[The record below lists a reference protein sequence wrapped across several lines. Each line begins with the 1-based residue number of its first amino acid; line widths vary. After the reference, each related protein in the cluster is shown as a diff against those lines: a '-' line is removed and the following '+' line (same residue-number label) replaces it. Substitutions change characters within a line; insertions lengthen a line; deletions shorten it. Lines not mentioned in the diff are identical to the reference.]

1 MSYRDPK
8 QYIDTQSMQI
18 QQNLQKTLANVGS
31 QTVANINKIHEE
43 NTKKVEAIRAD
54 ADARVEKA
62 QNSIIQAQ
70 AKNPTADFGDLNK
83 QLKLMNSLLLKD
95 PTKRT
100 AEEKTFITSMQSIGD
115 TMSNSLK
122 NTAMSQEVIIEQAN
136 KKLGTMGAIDA
147 KADPELYAKLS
158 VLANRT
164 EGRTVARYKTNKNG
178 QVVFSLDVYEKTKDG
193 ERFVGSVINDNV
205 GTTQMP
211 DIIPDV
217 NKEMN
222 EFITNTINSVDPTSK
237 LSPVLDNEK
246 NILYYKDSMGR
257 RVDPA
262 KFRKKLEGESIGAL
276 AGYTPREVKSLFNN
290 VLKREGDT
298 EFSYNGNLT
307 DDQEKL
313 ANERFV
319 DYMMNQGSVKR
330 VLGNIVEETIRKDD
344 DDKIN
349 TEDYSNIIESWDS
362 NIVNNKP
369 ENFVNQ
375 DISINGSKK
384 TITNAFIDPESNEL
398 VLKYK
403 SGANDETKA
412 RTYKLDD
419 NNIHILYKALA
430 GGYNTNF
437 SKSIIAKALK
447 TRKNTKKK
455 DSSQITSE
463 NTVLYRENVGAMTE
477 EQQKNK
483 KNLPILNKDK

>member
-1 MSYRDPK
+1 MVAVDP
-8 QYIDTQSMQI
+8 
-18 QQNLQKTLANVGS
+18 
-31 QTVANINKIHEE
+31 
-43 NTKKVEAIRAD
+43 
-54 ADARVEKA
+54 
-62 QNSIIQAQ
+62 
-70 AKNPTADFGDLNK
+70 
-83 QLKLMNSLLLKD
+83 
-95 PTKRT
+95 
-100 AEEKTFITSMQSIGD
+100 
-115 TMSNSLK
+115 
-122 NTAMSQEVIIEQAN
+122 
-136 KKLGTMGAIDA
+136 
-147 KADPELYAKLS
+147 KADPKLYAKLS

-164 EGRTVARYKTNKNG
+164 SGRTVARYKTNENG

-205 GTTQMP
+205 ATTQMP

-222 EFITNTINSVDPTSK
+222 EFIANTINSVDPTSK

-276 AGYTPREVKSLFNN
+276 AGYTPREIKSLFNN
-290 VLKREGDT
+290 VLKGKDDT
-298 EFSYNGNLT
+298 EFSYDEGLT
-307 DDQEKL
+307 DDERDL

-319 DYMMNQGSVKR
+319 DYMMNQGSVKK
-330 VLGNIVEETIRKDD
+330 VLGNIVEETIKNKD
-344 DDKIN
+344 DDKIEA
-349 TEDYSNIIESWDS
+349 EDYSNIIESWDS
-362 NIVNNKP
+362 NIVDNKP

-384 TITNAFIDPESNEL
+384 TITDAFIDPKSNEL

-403 SGANDETKA
+403 SGTADETKE

-419 NNIHILYKALA
+419 DNIHILYKALA
-430 GGYNTNF
+430 GGYDTNF

-455 DSSQITSE
+455 DPDQITSE
-463 NTVLYRENVGAMTE
+463 NTVLFTENVGAKTE
-477 EQQKNK
+477 KDQDR
-483 KNLPILNKDK
+483 LNKLPQ

>member
-18 QQNLQKTLANVGS
+18 QQNLQRTLANVGS

-43 NTKKVEAIRAD
+43 NAKKVEEIRAN

-70 AKNPTADFGDLNK
+70 SKNPTADFGDLNK
-83 QLKLMNSLLLKD
+83 QLKLMNNLLLKD

-115 TMSNSLK
+115 TMGNMLK
-122 NTAMSQEVIIEQAN
+122 NTAMSQEVVLEQAN
-136 KKLGTMGAIDA
+136 KKLGTMGAVDP

-164 EGRTVARYKTNKNG
+164 SGRTVARYKTNENG

-205 GTTQMP
+205 ATTQMP

-217 NKEMN
+217 NN
-222 EFITNTINSVDPTSK
+222 EINQLITNTISSVDPTSK

-246 NILYYKDSMGR
+246 NVLYYKDSMGR
-257 RVDPA
+257 RVDKY
-262 KFRKKLEGESIGAL
+262 KFRKILEGESIGAL
-276 AGYTPREVKSLFNN
+276 GGYESRELKSLFNN
-290 VLKREGDT
+290 VLKQKGDNEFGYEGALT
-298 EFSYNGNLT
+298 E
-307 DDQEKL
+307 DQEKL
-313 ANERFV
+313 INTRFV
-319 DYMMNQGSVKR
+319 DYMMNQGSVKKI
-330 VLGNIVEETIRKDD
+330 LGNIVEEKIPNND
-344 DDKIN
+344 DDKIEV
-349 TEDYSNIIESWDS
+349 EDYSNIIESWDS
-362 NIVNNKP
+362 NIVDNKP

-384 TITNAFIDPESNEL
+384 TITDAFIDPKSNEL

-403 SGANDETKA
+403 SGTADETKA

-419 NNIHILYKALA
+419 DNIHILYKALA
-430 GGYNTNF
+430 GGYDTNF

-447 TRKNTKKK
+447 TRKNIKKK
-455 DSSQITSE
+455 DPDQITSE
-463 NTVLYRENVGAMTE
+463 NTVLFTENVGAKTE
-477 EQQKNK
+477 KDQAR
-483 KNLPILNKDK
+483 LNKLPQ

>member
-18 QQNLQKTLANVGS
+18 QQNLQKTLANVDS
-31 QTVANINKIHEE
+31 QTVANVNKIHEE

-237 LSPVLDNEK
+237 LSPVLDNNKK

-262 KFRKKLEGESIGAL
+262 EFRKKLEGESIGAL
-276 AGYTPREVKSLFNN
+276 AGYTPREIKSLFNN
-290 VLKREGDT
+290 VLKGKDDT
-298 EFSYNGNLT
+298 EFSYDEGLT
-307 DDQEKL
+307 DDERDL

-319 DYMMNQGSVKR
+319 DYMMNQGSVKK
-330 VLGNIVEETIRKDD
+330 VLGNIVEETIPSKTKLPKELTFSEKIKLSERENKREAFNKAVGENLAKPSISAVSSFDGNLMAVIREDADSGQFGWMLQRKDGTKWVDIANSLKD
-344 DDKIN
+344 DISKLSVQLGYGDPDII
-349 TEDYSNIIESWDS
+349 TEDESVIFK
-362 NIVNNKP
+362 NQPYNENKF
-369 ENFVNQ
+369 N
-375 DISINGSKK
+375 
-384 TITNAFIDPESNEL
+384 
-398 VLKYK
+398 KYK
-403 SGANDETKA
+403 
-412 RTYKLDD
+412 
-419 NNIHILYKALA
+419 I
-430 GGYNTNF
+430 
-437 SKSIIAKALK
+437 
-447 TRKNTKKK
+447 
-455 DSSQITSE
+455 Q
-463 NTVLYRENVGAMTE
+463 
-477 EQQKNK
+477 
-483 KNLPILNKDK
+483 

>member
-31 QTVANINKIHEE
+31 QTVANVNKIHEE

-122 NTAMSQEVIIEQAN
+122 NTAMSQEVMIEQAN

-276 AGYTPREVKSLFNN
+276 AGYTSREVKSLFNN

-298 EFSYNGNLT
+298 EFSYDGNLT

-330 VLGNIVEETIRKDD
+330 VLGNIVEETISSGDSSDGK
-344 DDKIN
+344 
-349 TEDYSNIIESWDS
+349 NIIKDFEKGIKNASK
-362 NIVNNKP
+362 NITT
-369 ENFVNQ
+369 
-375 DISINGSKK
+375 SKGVTYK
-384 TITNAFIDPESNEL
+384 LNTNAFMGDKKTPNPDA
-398 VLKYK
+398 KYIYTPK
-403 SGANDETKA
+403 GDSDAGGEPITVNYWKKVPGKTVTDKP
-412 RTYKLDD
+412 TYKINLQEILDTF
-419 NNIHILYKALA
+419 
-430 GGYNTNF
+430 G
-437 SKSIIAKALK
+437 SKF
-447 TRKNTKKK
+447 RK
-455 DSSQITSE
+455 
-463 NTVLYRENVGAMTE
+463 L
-477 EQQKNK
+477 
-483 KNLPILNKDK
+483 

>member
-8 QYIDTQSMQI
+8 QYIDTQSTQI

-319 DYMMNQGSVKR
+319 DYMMNQGSVKK
-330 VLGNIVEETIRKDD
+330 VLGNIVEETIPSGDSNDGKKIIKDFEKGIKNASKNITTSKGVTYRLNAD
-344 DDKIN
+344 AFMGDNKTPNPDAKYIYTPKGDSDAGGEPITVNYWKKVPGKTVTDKPTYKIN
-349 TEDYSNIIESWDS
+349 LQEILDT
-362 NIVNNKP
+362 
-369 ENFVNQ
+369 F
-375 DISINGSKK
+375 GSK
-384 TITNAFIDPESNEL
+384 F
-398 VLKYK
+398 
-403 SGANDETKA
+403 
-412 RTYKLDD
+412 RKL
-419 NNIHILYKALA
+419 
-430 GGYNTNF
+430 
-437 SKSIIAKALK
+437 
-447 TRKNTKKK
+447 
-455 DSSQITSE
+455 
-463 NTVLYRENVGAMTE
+463 
-477 EQQKNK
+477 
-483 KNLPILNKDK
+483 

>member
-1 MSYRDPK
+1 
-8 QYIDTQSMQI
+8 MQI

-31 QTVANINKIHEE
+31 QTVANVNKIHEE
-43 NTKKVEAIRAD
+43 NAKKVEAIRMN
-54 ADARVEKA
+54 ADARVDKA
-62 QNSIIQAQ
+62 QTSIIQTQ
-70 AKNPTADFGDLNK
+70 AKNPTADFGDLSTE
-83 QLKLMNSLLLKD
+83 LSVMNSILLKD

-100 AEEKTFITSMQSIGD
+100 AEEKAFVTSMESIGD
-115 TMSNSLK
+115 TMANSLK

-237 LSPVLDNEK
+237 LSPVLDNNKK

-262 KFRKKLEGESIGAL
+262 EFREKLEGESVGAL
-276 AGYTPREVKSLFNN
+276 AGYTPREIKSLFNN
-290 VLKREGDT
+290 VLKGKDDT
-298 EFSYNGNLT
+298 EFSYDEGLT
-307 DDQEKL
+307 DDQRDL

-319 DYMMNQGSVKR
+319 DYMMNQGSVKK
-330 VLGNIVEETIRKDD
+330 VLGNIVEETIPSKTKLPKELTFSE
-344 DDKIN
+344 KI
-349 TEDYSNIIESWDS
+349 
-362 NIVNNKP
+362 
-369 ENFVNQ
+369 
-375 DISINGSKK
+375 
-384 TITNAFIDPESNEL
+384 
-398 VLKYK
+398 
-403 SGANDETKA
+403 
-412 RTYKLDD
+412 KL
-419 NNIHILYKALA
+419 
-430 GGYNTNF
+430 
-437 SKSIIAKALK
+437 
-447 TRKNTKKK
+447 
-455 DSSQITSE
+455 SE
-463 NTVLYRENVGAMTE
+463 R
-477 EQQKNK
+477 KNK
-483 KNLPILNKDK
+483 KEAFNKAVGENLASPSISAVSSLDGNLMAVIRESNVKGKFGWMLQRKDGTKWVDVANSLKDDISKLSVQLGYGDPDIITEDESVIFKDNIQPYNKNKFNKFKIN

>member
-18 QQNLQKTLANVGS
+18 QQNLQRTLANVGS
-31 QTVANINKIHEE
+31 QTVASINKVHEE
-43 NTKKVEAIRAD
+43 NAKKVEAIRAN

-62 QNSIIQAQ
+62 KNSIIQVQ
-70 AKNPTADFGDLNK
+70 SKNPTTDFGDLNT
-83 QLKLMNSLLLKD
+83 QLEVMNGILLKD

-115 TMSNSLK
+115 TMGNMLK
-122 NTAMSQEVIIEQAN
+122 NTAMAQEVVLEQAN
-136 KKLGTMGAIDA
+136 KKLGTMGAVDP

-164 EGRTVARYKTNKNG
+164 SGRTVARYKTNENG

-193 ERFVGSVINDNV
+193 ERFVGSVINDNIA
-205 GTTQMP
+205 TTQMP

-217 NKEMN
+217 NN
-222 EFITNTINSVDPTSK
+222 EINQLITNTISSVDPTSK

-246 NILYYKDSMGR
+246 NVLYYKDSMGR
-257 RVDPA
+257 RVDKD
-262 KFRKKLEGESIGAL
+262 KFRKVLEGESIGAL
-276 AGYTPREVKSLFNN
+276 GGYESRELKSLFNN
-290 VLKREGDT
+290 VLKQKGDNEFGYEGA
-298 EFSYNGNLT
+298 LT
-307 DDQEKL
+307 KDQEKL
-313 ANERFV
+313 INTRFV
-319 DYMMNQGSVKR
+319 DYMMNQGSVKKI
-330 VLGNIVEETIRKDD
+330 LGNIVEEKIPNND
-344 DDKIN
+344 DDKIEA
-349 TEDYSNIIESWDS
+349 EDYSNIIESWDS
-362 NIVNNKP
+362 NIVDNKP

-384 TITNAFIDPESNEL
+384 TITDAFIDPKSNEL

-403 SGANDETKA
+403 SGTADEIKA

-419 NNIHILYKALA
+419 DNIHILYKALA
-430 GGYNTNF
+430 GGYDTKF

-455 DSSQITSE
+455 DPDQITSE
-463 NTVLYRENVGAMTE
+463 NTVLFTENVGAKTE
-477 EQQKNK
+477 KDQAR
-483 KNLPILNKDK
+483 LNKLP

>member
-31 QTVANINKIHEE
+31 QTVANVNKIHEE
-43 NTKKVEAIRAD
+43 NAKKVEAIRMN
-54 ADARVEKA
+54 ADARVDKA
-62 QNSIIQAQ
+62 QTSIIQTQ
-70 AKNPTADFGDLNK
+70 AKNPTADFGDLSTE
-83 QLKLMNSLLLKD
+83 LSVMNSILLKD

-100 AEEKTFITSMQSIGD
+100 AEEKAFVTSMESIGD
-115 TMSNSLK
+115 TMANSLK

-237 LSPVLDNEK
+237 LSPVLDNNKK

-262 KFRKKLEGESIGAL
+262 EFREKLEGESVGAL
-276 AGYTPREVKSLFNN
+276 AGYTPREIKSLFNN
-290 VLKREGDT
+290 VLKGKDDT
-298 EFSYNGNLT
+298 EFSYDEGLT
-307 DDQEKL
+307 DDQRDL

-319 DYMMNQGSVKR
+319 DYMMNQGSVKK
-330 VLGNIVEETIRKDD
+330 VLGNIVEETIRTGD
-344 DDKIN
+344 DDKIG

-362 NIVNNKP
+362 NIVDNKP

-384 TITNAFIDPESNEL
+384 TITDAFIDPKSNEL

-403 SGANDETKA
+403 SGTNDETKA
-412 RTYKLDD
+412 RIYKLDD

-463 NTVLYRENVGAMTE
+463 NTVLYSGNVGAMTE

-483 KNLPILNKDK
+483 KKLPILNN

>member
-1 MSYRDPK
+1 MSYRNPK

-43 NTKKVEAIRAD
+43 NAKKVEAIRAN

-70 AKNPTADFGDLNK
+70 SKNPTADFGDLTTSVE
-83 QLKLMNSLLLKD
+83 MNNLLLKD

-115 TMSNSLK
+115 TMGNMLK
-122 NTAMSQEVIIEQAN
+122 NTAMAQEVVLEQAN
-136 KKLGTMGAIDA
+136 KKLGTMGAVDP

-164 EGRTVARYKTNKNG
+164 SGRTVARYKTNENG

-193 ERFVGSVINDNV
+193 ERFVGSVINDNIA
-205 GTTQMP
+205 TTQMP

-217 NKEMN
+217 NN
-222 EFITNTINSVDPTSK
+222 EINQLITNTISSVDPTSK

-246 NILYYKDSMGR
+246 NVLYYKDSMGR
-257 RVDPA
+257 RVDKD
-262 KFRKKLEGESIGAL
+262 KFRKVLEGESIGAL
-276 AGYTPREVKSLFNN
+276 GGYESRELKSLFNN
-290 VLKREGDT
+290 VLKQKGDNEFGYEGALT
-298 EFSYNGNLT
+298 E
-307 DDQEKL
+307 DQEKL
-313 ANERFV
+313 INIRFV
-319 DYMMNQGSVKR
+319 DYMMNQGSVKKI
-330 VLGNIVEETIRKDD
+330 LGNIVEEKIPNND
-344 DDKIN
+344 DDKIEV
-349 TEDYSNIIESWDS
+349 EDYSNIIQSWDS
-362 NIVNNKP
+362 NIVDNKP

-384 TITNAFIDPESNEL
+384 TITDAFIDPKSNEL

-403 SGANDETKA
+403 SGTADETKA

-419 NNIHILYKALA
+419 DNIHILYKALA
-430 GGYNTNF
+430 GGYDAKF

-455 DSSQITSE
+455 DPDQITSE
-463 NTVLYRENVGAMTE
+463 NTVLFTENVGAKTE
-477 EQQKNK
+477 KDQAR
-483 KNLPILNKDK
+483 LNKLP

>member
-43 NTKKVEAIRAD
+43 NAKKVEAIRAN

-70 AKNPTADFGDLNK
+70 SKNPTADFGDLNT
-83 QLKLMNSLLLKD
+83 QLEVMNGILLKD

-100 AEEKTFITSMQSIGD
+100 AKEKTFITSMQSIGD
-115 TMSNSLK
+115 TMGNMLK
-122 NTAMSQEVIIEQAN
+122 NTAMSQEVVLEQAN
-136 KKLGTMGAIDA
+136 KKLGTMGAVDP

-164 EGRTVARYKTNKNG
+164 SGRTVARYKTNENG

-205 GTTQMP
+205 ATTQMP

-222 EFITNTINSVDPTSK
+222 EFIANTINSVDPTSK

-276 AGYTPREVKSLFNN
+276 AGYTPREIKSLFNN
-290 VLKREGDT
+290 VLKGKDDT
-298 EFSYNGNLT
+298 EFSYDEGLT
-307 DDQEKL
+307 DDERDL

-319 DYMMNQGSVKR
+319 DYMMNQGSVKK
-330 VLGNIVEETIRKDD
+330 VLGNIVEETIKNKD
-344 DDKIN
+344 DDKIEA
-349 TEDYSNIIESWDS
+349 EDYSNIIESWDS
-362 NIVNNKP
+362 NIVDNKP

-384 TITNAFIDPESNEL
+384 TITDAFIDPKSNEL

-403 SGANDETKA
+403 SGTADETKE

-419 NNIHILYKALA
+419 DNIHILYKALA
-430 GGYNTNF
+430 GGYDTNF

-455 DSSQITSE
+455 DPDQITSE
-463 NTVLYRENVGAMTE
+463 NTVLFTENVGAKTE
-477 EQQKNK
+477 KDQDR
-483 KNLPILNKDK
+483 LNKLPQ

>member
-1 MSYRDPK
+1 MSYRNPK

-43 NTKKVEAIRAD
+43 NAKKVEAIRAN

-70 AKNPTADFGDLNK
+70 SKNPTADFGDLNK
-83 QLKLMNSLLLKD
+83 QLKLMNNLLLKD

-115 TMSNSLK
+115 TMGNMLK
-122 NTAMSQEVIIEQAN
+122 NTAMSQEVVLEQAN
-136 KKLGTMGAIDA
+136 KKLGTMGAVDP

-164 EGRTVARYKTNKNG
+164 SGRTVARYKTNENG

-193 ERFVGSVINDNV
+193 ERFVGSVINDNIA
-205 GTTQMP
+205 TTQMP

-217 NKEMN
+217 NN
-222 EFITNTINSVDPTSK
+222 EINQLITNTISSVDPTSK

-246 NILYYKDSMGR
+246 NVLYYKDSMGR
-257 RVDPA
+257 RVDKD
-262 KFRKKLEGESIGAL
+262 KFRKVLEGESIGAL
-276 AGYTPREVKSLFNN
+276 GGYESRELKSLFNN
-290 VLKREGDT
+290 VLKQKGDNEFGYEGALT
-298 EFSYNGNLT
+298 E
-307 DDQEKL
+307 DQEKL
-313 ANERFV
+313 INIRFV
-319 DYMMNQGSVKR
+319 DYMMNQGSVKKI
-330 VLGNIVEETIRKDD
+330 LGNIVEEKIPNND
-344 DDKIN
+344 DDKIEV
-349 TEDYSNIIESWDS
+349 EDYSNIIQSWDS
-362 NIVNNKP
+362 NIVDNKP

-384 TITNAFIDPESNEL
+384 TITDAFIDPKSNEL

-403 SGANDETKA
+403 SGTADETKA

-419 NNIHILYKALA
+419 DNIHILYKALA
-430 GGYNTNF
+430 GGYDAKF

-455 DSSQITSE
+455 DPDQITSE
-463 NTVLYRENVGAMTE
+463 NEKFVFNASTGGFDKKYSPGEGVL
-477 EQQKNK
+477 KN
-483 KNLPILNKDK
+483 

>member
-18 QQNLQKTLANVGS
+18 QQNLQRTLANVGS

-43 NTKKVEAIRAD
+43 NAKKVEAIRAN

-70 AKNPTADFGDLNK
+70 SKNPTADFGDLNK
-83 QLKLMNSLLLKD
+83 QLKLMNNLLLKD

-115 TMSNSLK
+115 TMGNMLK
-122 NTAMSQEVIIEQAN
+122 NTAMSQEVVLEQAN
-136 KKLGTMGAIDA
+136 KKLGTMGAVDP

-164 EGRTVARYKTNKNG
+164 SGRTVARYKTNENG

-193 ERFVGSVINDNV
+193 ERFVGSVINDNIA
-205 GTTQMP
+205 TTQMP

-217 NKEMN
+217 NN
-222 EFITNTINSVDPTSK
+222 EINQLITNTISSVDPTSK

-246 NILYYKDSMGR
+246 NVLYYKDSMGR
-257 RVDPA
+257 RVDKD
-262 KFRKKLEGESIGAL
+262 KFRKVLEGESIGAL
-276 AGYTPREVKSLFNN
+276 GGYESRELKSLFNN
-290 VLKREGDT
+290 VLKQKGDNEFGYEGALT
-298 EFSYNGNLT
+298 E
-307 DDQEKL
+307 DQEKL
-313 ANERFV
+313 INIRFV
-319 DYMMNQGSVKR
+319 DYMMNQGSVKKI
-330 VLGNIVEETIRKDD
+330 LGNIVEEKIPNND
-344 DDKIN
+344 DDKIEV
-349 TEDYSNIIESWDS
+349 EDYSNIIQSWDS
-362 NIVNNKP
+362 NIVDNKP

-384 TITNAFIDPESNEL
+384 TITDAFIDPKSNEL

-403 SGANDETKA
+403 SGTADETKA

-419 NNIHILYKALA
+419 DNIHILYKALA
-430 GGYNTNF
+430 GGYDAKF

-455 DSSQITSE
+455 DPDQITSE
-463 NTVLYRENVGAMTE
+463 NTVLFTENVGAKTE
-477 EQQKNK
+477 KDQAR
-483 KNLPILNKDK
+483 LNKLPQ

>member
-31 QTVANINKIHEE
+31 QTVANVNKIHEE
-43 NTKKVEAIRAD
+43 NAKKVEAIRMN
-54 ADARVEKA
+54 ADARVDKA
-62 QNSIIQAQ
+62 QTSIIQTQ
-70 AKNPTADFGDLNK
+70 AKNPTADFGDLSTE
-83 QLKLMNSLLLKD
+83 LSVMNSILLKD

-100 AEEKTFITSMQSIGD
+100 AEEKAFVTSMESIGD
-115 TMSNSLK
+115 TMANSLK

-237 LSPVLDNEK
+237 LSPVLDNNKK

-262 KFRKKLEGESIGAL
+262 EFREKLEGESVGAL
-276 AGYTPREVKSLFNN
+276 AGYTPREIKSLFNN
-290 VLKREGDT
+290 VLKGKDDT
-298 EFSYNGNLT
+298 EFSYDEGLT
-307 DDQEKL
+307 DDERDL

-319 DYMMNQGSVKR
+319 DYMMNQGSVKK
-330 VLGNIVEETIRKDD
+330 VLGNIVEETIPSKAVKKERFTQFQDVIGEGMTGSTIQTSQSKRWTLVGDEKIG
-344 DDKIN
+344 DK
-349 TEDYSNIIESWDS
+349 Y
-362 NIVNNKP
+362 
-369 ENFVNQ
+369 
-375 DISINGSKK
+375 
-384 TITNAFIDPESNEL
+384 NAS
-398 VLKYK
+398 
-403 SGANDETKA
+403 
-412 RTYKLDD
+412 RQYKLPAIKDP
-419 NNIHILYKALA
+419 NAASRNRAEVTVNYYKTKNGEVVLNAKGMPMINYPGINAAL
-430 GGYNTNF
+430 GLTS
-437 SKSIIAKALK
+437 SK
-447 TRKNTKKK
+447 
-455 DSSQITSE
+455 
-463 NTVLYRENVGAMTE
+463 
-477 EQQKNK
+477 
-483 KNLPILNKDK
+483 

>member
-18 QQNLQKTLANVGS
+18 QQNLQRTLANVGS

-43 NTKKVEAIRAD
+43 NAKKVEEIRAN

-70 AKNPTADFGDLNK
+70 SKNPTADFGDLNK
-83 QLKLMNSLLLKD
+83 QLKLMNNLLLKD

-115 TMSNSLK
+115 TMGNMLK
-122 NTAMSQEVIIEQAN
+122 NTAMSQEVVLEQAN
-136 KKLGTMGAIDA
+136 KKLGTMGAVDP

-164 EGRTVARYKTNKNG
+164 SGRTVARYKTNENG

-205 GTTQMP
+205 ATTQMP

-217 NKEMN
+217 NN
-222 EFITNTINSVDPTSK
+222 EINQLITNTISSVDPTSK

-246 NILYYKDSMGR
+246 NVLYYKDSMGR
-257 RVDPA
+257 RVDKD
-262 KFRKKLEGESIGAL
+262 KFRKVLEGESIGAL
-276 AGYTPREVKSLFNN
+276 GGYESRELKSLFNN
-290 VLKREGDT
+290 VLKQKGDNEFGYEGA
-298 EFSYNGNLT
+298 LT
-307 DDQEKL
+307 KDQEKL
-313 ANERFV
+313 INTRFV
-319 DYMMNQGSVKR
+319 DYMMNQGSVKKI
-330 VLGNIVEETIRKDD
+330 LGNIVEEKIPNND
-344 DDKIN
+344 DDKIEA
-349 TEDYSNIIESWDS
+349 EDYSNIIESWDS
-362 NIVNNKP
+362 NIVDNKP

-384 TITNAFIDPESNEL
+384 TITDAFIDPKSNEL

-403 SGANDETKA
+403 SGTADEIKA

-419 NNIHILYKALA
+419 DNIHILYKALA
-430 GGYNTNF
+430 GGYDTKF

-455 DSSQITSE
+455 DPDQITSE
-463 NTVLYRENVGAMTE
+463 NTVLFTENVGAKTE
-477 EQQKNK
+477 KDQAR
-483 KNLPILNKDK
+483 LNKLP

>member
-31 QTVANINKIHEE
+31 QTVANVNKIHEE

-122 NTAMSQEVIIEQAN
+122 NTAMSQEVMIEQAN

-178 QVVFSLDVYEKTKDG
+178 QVVFSLDVYEKTKDS

-276 AGYTPREVKSLFNN
+276 AGYTSREVKSLFNN

-298 EFSYNGNLT
+298 EFSYDGNLT

-330 VLGNIVEETIRKDD
+330 VLGNIVEETISSGDSSDGK
-344 DDKIN
+344 
-349 TEDYSNIIESWDS
+349 NIIKDFEKGIKNASK
-362 NIVNNKP
+362 NITT
-369 ENFVNQ
+369 
-375 DISINGSKK
+375 SKGVTYK
-384 TITNAFIDPESNEL
+384 LNTNAFMGDKKTPNPDA
-398 VLKYK
+398 KYIYTPK
-403 SGANDETKA
+403 GDSDAGGEPITVNYWKKVPGKTVTDKP
-412 RTYKLDD
+412 TYKINLQEILDTF
-419 NNIHILYKALA
+419 
-430 GGYNTNF
+430 G
-437 SKSIIAKALK
+437 SKF
-447 TRKNTKKK
+447 RK
-455 DSSQITSE
+455 
-463 NTVLYRENVGAMTE
+463 L
-477 EQQKNK
+477 
-483 KNLPILNKDK
+483 

>member
-43 NTKKVEAIRAD
+43 NAKKVEAIRAN

-70 AKNPTADFGDLNK
+70 SKNPTADFGDLNT
-83 QLKLMNSLLLKD
+83 QLEVMNGILLKD

-115 TMSNSLK
+115 TMGNMLK
-122 NTAMSQEVIIEQAN
+122 NTAMAQEVVLEQAN
-136 KKLGTMGAIDA
+136 KKLGTMGAVDP

-164 EGRTVARYKTNKNG
+164 SGRTVARYKTNENG

-205 GTTQMP
+205 ATTQMP

-222 EFITNTINSVDPTSK
+222 EFIANTINSVDPTSK

-276 AGYTPREVKSLFNN
+276 AGYTPREIKSLFNN
-290 VLKREGDT
+290 VLKGKDDT
-298 EFSYNGNLT
+298 EFSYDEGLT
-307 DDQEKL
+307 DDERDL

-319 DYMMNQGSVKR
+319 DYMMNQGSVKK
-330 VLGNIVEETIRKDD
+330 VLGNIVEETIKNKD
-344 DDKIN
+344 DDKIEA
-349 TEDYSNIIESWDS
+349 EDYSNIIESWDS
-362 NIVNNKP
+362 NIVDNKP

-384 TITNAFIDPESNEL
+384 TITDAFIDPKSNEL

-403 SGANDETKA
+403 SGTADETKE

-419 NNIHILYKALA
+419 DNIHILYKALA
-430 GGYNTNF
+430 GGYDTNF

-455 DSSQITSE
+455 DPDQITSE
-463 NTVLYRENVGAMTE
+463 NTVLFTENVGAKTE
-477 EQQKNK
+477 KDQDR
-483 KNLPILNKDK
+483 LNKLPQ

>member
-1 MSYRDPK
+1 
-8 QYIDTQSMQI
+8 MQI

-31 QTVANINKIHEE
+31 QTVANVNKIHEE

-122 NTAMSQEVIIEQAN
+122 NTAMSQEVMIEQAN

-276 AGYTPREVKSLFNN
+276 AGYTSREVKSLFNN

-298 EFSYNGNLT
+298 EFSYDGNLT

-330 VLGNIVEETIRKDD
+330 VLGNIVEETISSGDSSDGK
-344 DDKIN
+344 
-349 TEDYSNIIESWDS
+349 NIIKDFEKGIKNASK
-362 NIVNNKP
+362 NITT
-369 ENFVNQ
+369 
-375 DISINGSKK
+375 SKGVTYK
-384 TITNAFIDPESNEL
+384 LNTNAFMGDKKTPNPDA
-398 VLKYK
+398 KYIYTPK
-403 SGANDETKA
+403 GDSDAGGEPITVNYWKKVPGKTVTDKP
-412 RTYKLDD
+412 TYKINLQEILDTF
-419 NNIHILYKALA
+419 
-430 GGYNTNF
+430 G
-437 SKSIIAKALK
+437 SKF
-447 TRKNTKKK
+447 RK
-455 DSSQITSE
+455 
-463 NTVLYRENVGAMTE
+463 L
-477 EQQKNK
+477 
-483 KNLPILNKDK
+483 